1 MQSNLLYLS
10 LLGHVNAVYNTAH
23 PIEICS
29 KGMQDSLPLFQI
41 IDRRL
46 VFLGAYFFYMYL
58 ARYSVY
64 FFGNI

>member
-23 PIEICS
+23 PIEIYS
-29 KGMQDSLPLFQI
+29 KGMQDRLPLFQI

-46 VFLGAYFFYMYL
+46 VFLGAYFF
-58 ARYSVY
+58 
-64 FFGNI
+64 ICI